1 MSASLGRVPVA
12 GSIRLLLGHELR
24 LWRRRVSDA
33 RRRWGRALPMVLVAV
48 ALVLHLV
55 AFGAVRM
62 LNRVPERID
71 EALVMPLLGGA
82 LVMLWSLLL
91 AQALTAATRAFF
103 EAGAIDLIHTA
114 PIPPDRIFATRALA
128 VAVITGGPFAIFI
141 LPLAHMGLVQGTPT
155 WLALY
160 PVLAAL
166 SLSATA
172 GGMALAL
179 LLVRLVGPRLTRS
192 LGQVLAVLIGT
203 GLGMAVQ
210 GFNRLPTE
218 DKVAILSGLSGQTE
232 GVLPTLGHI
241 AADLGRTL
249 TGDLLALSWLG
260 VGSVALFLLSVAALG
275 PAFQRARALAG
286 GAAETLPAQG
296 RRSGKARGPV
306 FGRGIAATLRHKELR
321 LLTRDPWVLMPVLQ
335 RSIALVP
342 TCLALAG
349 LDSSGN
355 LVLALTAPMLVVFAG
370 KLAGGLAWL
379 TLAAEEAPE
388 LIATAPVAAAR
399 VARAKVEAA
408 LIAMAA
414 LFGLPLLLLAVQDPA
429 VAAAT
434 ALGCVAA
441 TGSATL
447 LAMAEPRRNARRDFG
462 DRFRNSAGFAVAEL
476 AVTLG
481 WAAVAWCAVQGQ
493 LLAAAGI
500 AASTFALLAGAVS
513 LLRGPKATAP
523 APSSSKPA

>member
-1 MSASLGRVPVA
+1 MSAATGLASGA
-12 GSIRLLLGHELR
+12 GSFRLLLGHELR

-33 RRRWGRALPMVLVAV
+33 RQRWGRVLPLLLLVV
-48 ALVLHLV
+48 ALVLHGL

-71 EALVMPLLGGA
+71 DALVMPLLGGA
-82 LVMLWSLLL
+82 VVMLWSLLL
-91 AQALTAATRAFF
+91 AQGLTAATRAFF

-114 PIPPDRIFATRALA
+114 PIPPGRIFATRAVA
-128 VAVITGGPFAIFI
+128 VAVITGGPFALFI
-141 LPLAHMGLVQGTPT
+141 LPLAHMGVLAGTPS

-179 LLVRLVGPRLTRS
+179 LLVRVVGPRLTRTF
-192 LGQVLAVLIGT
+192 GQVLAVLIGT

-210 GFNRLPTE
+210 GFNHLPNE
-218 DKVAILSGLSGQTE
+218 DKVSLLSAIAGDAT
-232 GVLPTLGHI
+232 GVMPTLGRM
-241 AADLGRTL
+241 AAGLGRAL
-249 TGDLLALSWLG
+249 TGELSALSWLG
-260 VGSVALFLLSVAALG
+260 VGSVAIFLFAVTLLG

-286 GAAETLPAQG
+286 GSSDVRPAGERRAGRERAA
-296 RRSGKARGPV
+296 V
-306 FGRGIAATLRHKELR
+306 FGRGLAATLRWKELR
-321 LLTRDPWVLMPVLQ
+321 LLTRDPWVLMPVMQ

-349 LDSSGN
+349 LDSSGD

-399 VARAKVEAA
+399 IARAKVEAA

-414 LFGLPLLLLAVQDPA
+414 LFGLPLMLLAMRDPG

-434 ALGCVAA
+434 AVGCIAA

-476 AVTLG
+476 GVTMG
-481 WAAVAWCAVQGQ
+481 WAAVSWCAVQGQ
-493 LLAAAGI
+493 VLAAAGI
-500 AASTFALLAGAVS
+500 AASTLALLAGAVA
-513 LLRGPKATAP
+513 LLRGPRAAAP
-523 APSSSKPA
+523 TVSRR

>member
-1 MSASLGRVPVA
+1 MSAALE
-12 GSIRLLLGHELR
+12 GSPASSSVQWLLLRHELR

-33 RRRWGRALPMVLVAV
+33 RQRWGRLLPILLVAAVV
-48 ALVLHLV
+48 ALHALS
-55 AFGAVRM
+55 FGAVRM

-71 EALVMPLLGGA
+71 DALVMPLLGGA
-82 LVMLWSLLL
+82 VAMLWSLLL

-103 EAGAIDLIHTA
+103 EAGAIDLVHTA
-114 PIPPDRIFATRALA
+114 PIPPGRIFATRALA
-128 VAVITGGPFAIFI
+128 VAVITVGPFAIFL
-141 LPLAHMGLVQGTPT
+141 LPLAHMGLLAGTPA

-160 PVLAAL
+160 PVIVALA
-166 SLSATA
+166 LSATA

-179 LLVRLVGPRLTRS
+179 LLVRVVGPRLTRS

-210 GFNRLPTE
+210 GFNRLATE
-218 DKVAILSGLSGQTE
+218 DKVAVLAAIAGDAE
-232 GVLPTLGHI
+232 GVVPTLARL
-241 AADLGRTL
+241 AAGLGRAIS
-249 TGDLLALSWLG
+249 GELLALSWLG
-260 VGSVALFLLSVAALG
+260 VASVSLFLLAVAALG

-286 GAAETLPAQG
+286 GASEIRQAETQG
-296 RRSGKARGPV
+296 SAGTRAPV
-306 FGRGIAATLRHKELR
+306 FGRGLAATLRRKELR

-349 LDSSGN
+349 LDSSGH

-388 LIATAPVAAAR
+388 LIATAPVAAASI
-399 VARAKVEAA
+399 ARAKIEAA
-408 LIAMAA
+408 LIAMAV
-414 LFGLPLLLLAVQDPA
+414 LFTAPLLLLVLRDPG

-434 ALGCVAA
+434 AFGCVAA

-476 AVTLG
+476 AVTMG

-493 LLAAAGI
+493 AMAATGI
-500 AASTFALLAGAVS
+500 AAATTVLLTGAIGV
-513 LLRGPKATAP
+513 LRGRIR
-523 APSSSKPA
+523 